1 MDDRTAGNQA
11 AAHQAAAN
19 QAASNRAAA
28 NQAAEG
34 RAAGEHAAEE
44 SKGTSERWFDASW
57 TKVHPLSPIVRGGL
71 AVIAIP
77 GIFLSYNWQSWMDA
91 WEAFRSGEIQRNVE
105 SNPTPFL
112 LGAGGVLLVIA
123 LIFSSFVLSWWFTRY
138 KITSDHVMVKS
149 GIFVRQHR
157 QARIDR
163 VQAVDLRQ
171 PLLARLTGLAEL
183 KFEVAEGDG
192 TAATL
197 AFLKKTQAEELRSEI
212 MDRASGRGEPLTAA
226 EGAGQ
231 AHGDAGLGPAG
242 PDYAD
247 PDHAYPGHAEP
258 AQSYDPFSAQYPYS
272 SAQYPYAA
280 GPTSESHGT
289 ARQDRLIAKVPTGRL
304 IGSVLSGWGTVFVLV
319 ILVTGMVAV
328 GIGLAVGSDADSV
341 SIWAVLTGVGLP
353 AVIPMGLAAV
363 TIYYQQFS
371 SGFGFTSTATSSG
384 LRVRYGLLETT
395 NQTIPPGRVQA
406 LQIQQPVLWRPFK
419 WFRIVVTVAGY
430 GIGEKRSVLL
440 PVGRLDDVMVTA
452 AEMFPDLQVENPE
465 EVFTAGLTGTGTELG
480 YTEVPRRAR
489 FFDPIVRRRRGF
501 RTTPTALMFRDGRAS
516 RQLTMIPHERIQ
528 SLSLTQGPLQRRR
541 SIADIFI
548 HSPAGP
554 FAAKLK
560 NQDLDAVKDLFEYE
574 SDHAAQAR
582 RYSDRNQWMRPEE
595 LREFERKAAEALA
608 APDAAAAG
616 ESPVST
622 IPTDPT
628 VPDHAAEPLHHTGP
642 ENPASPQTHQEQDPR
657 DR

>member
-1 MDDRTAGNQA
+1 MNEQA
-11 AAHQAAAN
+11 T
-19 QAASNRAAA
+19 
-28 NQAAEG
+28 ED
-34 RAAGEHAAEE
+34 HATE
-44 SKGTSERWFDASW
+44 KPKRTSERWFDATW
-57 TKVHPLSPIVRGGL
+57 TKVHPLSPVVRGGL
-71 AVIAIP
+71 AVVAIP
-77 GIFLSYNWQSWMDA
+77 GLLLSYNWQSWMDA

-105 SNPTPFL
+105 SNPMPFL
-112 LGAGGVLLVIA
+112 LGAGGVLLVVA
-123 LIFSSFVLSWWFTRY
+123 LIFAGFALSWWFTRY
-138 KITSDHVMVKS
+138 KITAEHVMVKS

-197 AFLKKTQAEELRSEI
+197 AFLKRSQAEELRSEI
-212 MDRASGRGEPLTAA
+212 MDRAAGRSESPAEVEGFGEVPGGPGSAYAGFTHPDSAEAA
-226 EGAGQ
+226 HRYDSYA
-231 AHGDAGLGPAG
+231 AHDPYAPIHPTPTGRAAAGL
-242 PDYAD
+242 
-247 PDHAYPGHAEP
+247 HR
-258 AQSYDPFSAQYPYS
+258 
-272 SAQYPYAA
+272 AA
-280 GPTSESHGT
+280 H
-289 ARQDRLIAKVPTGRL
+289 QDRLIAKVPTGRL
-304 IGSVLSGWGTVFVLV
+304 IGSVLSGWGTIFVLV
-319 ILVTGMVAV
+319 IVVMAVVAV
-328 GIGLAVGSDADSV
+328 GIGLAVGSDGGSV
-341 SIWAVLTGVGLP
+341 SIWAVLTGAALP
-353 AVIPMGLAAV
+353 AVIPMGIAAI

-406 LQIQQPVLWRPFK
+406 LQIQQPVLWRPFR
-419 WFRIVVTVAGY
+419 WFKIVVTVAGY

-465 EVFTAGLTGTGTELG
+465 EVFTAGLTGSGTKLG

-516 RQLTMIPHERIQ
+516 RQLTMVPHERIQ

-541 SIADIFI
+541 AIADIFI

-582 RYSDRNQWMRPEE
+582 RYSDRNQWMRAEE

-608 APDAAAAG
+608 AP
-616 ESPVST
+616 EEPST
-622 IPTDPT
+622 
-628 VPDHAAEPLHHTGP
+628 TGP
-642 ENPASPQTHQEQDPR
+642 AHPAAPSTYQEQDPR

>member
-1 MDDRTAGNQA
+1 MNDQA
-11 AAHQAAAN
+11 TEDHTTGHHT
-19 QAASNRAAA
+19 
-28 NQAAEG
+28 AAESG
-34 RAAGEHAAEE
+34 AA
-44 SKGTSERWFDASW
+44 ERWFDATW

-71 AVIAIP
+71 AVVAIP
-77 GIFLSYNWQSWMDA
+77 GILLSYNWETWTTA
-91 WEAFRSGEIQRNVE
+91 WEAIRSGDIQRNLE

-123 LIFSSFVLSWWFTRY
+123 LIFGGFALSWWFTRY
-138 KITSDHVMVKS
+138 KITAEHVMVKS

-197 AFLKKTQAEELRSEI
+197 AFLKKPEAEALRSEI
-212 MDRASGRGEPLTAA
+212 MDRASGRDEVPVAA
-226 EGAGQ
+226 DGAAAAPGYRAPEHLHGA
-231 AHGDAGLGPAG
+231 AHPGDTDPAH
-242 PDYAD
+242 P
-247 PDHAYPGHAEP
+247 
-258 AQSYDPFSAQYPYS
+258 YDPYSAQDPS
-272 SAQYPYAA
+272 GAA
-280 GPTSESHGT
+280 HPGT
-289 ARQDRLIAKVPTGRL
+289 APRPAMAADRLIAKVPTGRL
-304 IGSVLSGWGTVFVLV
+304 IGSVLSGWGTVFVLG
-319 ILVTGMVAV
+319 ILIVAVVAV
-328 GIGLAVGSDADSV
+328 GIGLALGSDADSV
-341 SIWAVLTGVGLP
+341 SIWAVLTGVALP
-353 AVIPMGLAAV
+353 TFIPMGIAAV

-440 PVGRLDDVMVTA
+440 PVGRLDDVMATA

-465 EVFTAGLTGTGTELG
+465 EVFTVGLTGTGTELG
-480 YTEVPRRAR
+480 YTEVPHRAR

-501 RTTPTALMFRDGRAS
+501 RTTPAALMFRDGRAS
-516 RQLTMIPHERIQ
+516 RRLTMVPHERIQ
-528 SLSLTQGPLQRRR
+528 SLSLNQGPLQRRR
-541 SIADIFI
+541 AIADIFI

-574 SDHAAQAR
+574 SEQAAQAR
-582 RYSDRNQWMRPEE
+582 RYSDRNHWMRPEE
-595 LREFERKAAEALA
+595 LQEFERKAAEAIA
-608 APDAAAAG
+608 APKG
-616 ESPVST
+616 LEPPEHELSQHELFQHEPVTSRQPGSPSEPGLSQE
-622 IPTDPT
+622 PTLP
-628 VPDHAAEPLHHTGP
+628 PEPALP
-642 ENPASPQTHQEQDPR
+642 PTHQEQDPR